1 MSVDYVRESD
11 IEFGFDE
18 EELIERLVSATV
30 KMLDCPYDVSVSV
43 SVVGLDEIH
52 RLNNEYREIDRP
64 TDVLSFPMNEYDEPG
79 VFEGDTFET
88 SMSLDPDT
96 DELLLG
102 DIVLCADKVRFQA
115 EEYGHSE
122 EREYAFLIVHSLLHL
137 CGFDHIEDA
146 DREIMEAKQTEILES
161 VGIVR

>member
-1 MSVDYVRESD
+1 MLIDYINDSD

-30 KMLDCPYDVSVSV
+30 KMLECPYDVSVSV

-137 CGFDHIEDA
+137 CGFDHIEDV
-146 DREIMEAKQTEILES
+146 DRELMETRQAEILDH
-161 VGIVR
+161 VGINR